1 MNKELN
7 VYRREIKYVIPLSK
21 AYVIKNCLDTT
32 LNRDSHY
39 NGKPYKIRSLY
50 FDSINN
56 KNFNEK
62 MAGVENRRKYR
73 LRIYGNSKSVCKLE
87 KKEKFGVLQQK
98 QSLFLNKEE
107 VIRCAKGDFSVLR
120 KYFDDS
126 KFAVAT
132 YNDLITNCY
141 KPVCIIDYDRCA
153 YVHPL
158 YDTRV
163 TLDLSVKT
171 NETNLDLFSKTNDLF
186 VQDDIAILEY
196 KYSGEPVDYI
206 SQLISGFGLE
216 PSAYSKY
223 CNGRPT
229 YYSIF

>member
-1 MNKELN
+1 MSKELN

-21 AYVIKNCLDTT
+21 AYIIKKCLDTT
-32 LNRDSHY
+32 LSKDSHY
-39 NGKPYKIRSLY
+39 KSEPYKIRSLY
-50 FDSINN
+50 FDSIDNRD
-56 KNFNEK
+56 FNEK

-73 LRIYGNSKSVCKLE
+73 LRIYGNSESICKLE

-98 QSLFLNKEE
+98 QTLFLNKEDA
-107 VIRCAKGDFSVLR
+107 IQCAKGDFGVLR
-120 KYFDDS
+120 NYFDNS
-126 KFAVAT
+126 MFAVST
-132 YNDLITNCY
+132 YNDLILNCY

-186 VQDDIAILEY
+186 VKEDIAILEY

-206 SQLISGFGLE
+206 SQLISGFGIE

-223 CNGRPT
+223 CNGRLL
-229 YYSIF
+229 YYNLC

>member
-7 VYRREIKYVIPLSK
+7 VFRREIKYVIPLSK
-21 AYVIKNCLDTT
+21 AYILKNCLDTT
-32 LNRDSHY
+32 LTKDSHY
-39 NGKPYKIRSLY
+39 NREPYKIRSLY
-50 FDSINN
+50 FDSIGNRD
-56 KNFNEK
+56 FHEK

-73 LRIYGNSKSVCKLE
+73 LRIYGNGDSICKLE

-98 QSLFLNKEE
+98 QSLLLNKEE
-107 VIRCAKGDFSVLR
+107 ALRCSKGDFGVLR
-120 KYFDDS
+120 EYFEES
-126 KFAVAT
+126 SFAVST
-132 YNDLITNCY
+132 YNELILNCY

-163 TLDLSVKT
+163 TLDMSVKT

-186 VQDDIAILEY
+186 VQEDIAILEY

-206 SQLISGFGLE
+206 SQLISSFDLE
-216 PSAYSKY
+216 PSSYSKY
-223 CNGRPT
+223 CNGRKQ
-229 YYSIF
+229 YSSIY

>member
-21 AYVIKNCLDTT
+21 AYIIKNCLDTT

-50 FDSINN
+50 FDSISNRD
-56 KNFNEK
+56 FHEK
-62 MAGVENRRKYR
+62 LAGVENRRKYR
-73 LRIYGNSKSVCKLE
+73 LRIYGNSESICKFE

-98 QSLFLNKEE
+98 QSLLLDKEE
-107 VIRCAKGDFSVLR
+107 AIQCAKGDFSGLR
-120 KYFDDS
+120 KYFKDS
-126 KFAVAT
+126 RFAVAT
-132 YNDLITNCY
+132 YNDLVSNCY

-196 KYSGEPVDYI
+196 KYSGEPVVYI
-206 SQLISGFGLE
+206 SQLISKFDLE

-223 CNGRPT
+223 CNGRST
-229 YYSIF
+229 YYNLF

>member
-21 AYVIKNCLDTT
+21 AYIIKKSLDIT
-32 LNRDSHY
+32 LNKDSHY
-39 NGKPYKIRSLY
+39 NGEPYKIRSLY
-50 FDSINN
+50 FDSIHNRD
-56 KNFNEK
+56 FNEK

-73 LRIYGNSKSVCKLE
+73 LRIYGNSESICKLE

-107 VIRCAKGDFSVLR
+107 AIQCAKGDFSVLR
-120 KYFDDS
+120 NNFDNS
-126 KFAVAT
+126 AFAVAT
-132 YNDLITNCY
+132 YNDLISNYY

-158 YDTRV
+158 HDTRV

-206 SQLISGFGLE
+206 SRLLSGFGLE
-216 PSAYSKY
+216 SSSYSKY
-223 CNGRPT
+223 CNGRIQHSHI
-229 YYSIF
+229 Y